1 MLYVF
6 QIERRI
12 CCPIYWG
19 VCARGEGNVAR
30 SFALRCSDKQ
40 TLRITL
46 HSPSADAHRRV
57 GRLTCDEEQQDEA
70 KAQVASRHDPDV
82 DDKGGQKAK
91 ITALV
96 YRLGERSRIWT

>member
-1 MLYVF
+1 M
-6 QIERRI
+6 
-12 CCPIYWG
+12 
-19 VCARGEGNVAR
+19 
-30 SFALRCSDKQ
+30 
-40 TLRITL
+40 LRITL

-57 GRLTCDEEQQDEA
+57 GRLRSNSVEILLRDNDVAAEEQQDEA
-70 KAQVASRHDPDV
+70 KAQVANRHDPGV